1 MSHRSN
7 VFARFREKAVANF
20 RINQLASLCHQVAAL
35 VQDVFSNFYVMKD
48 DKIPNNLTP
57 TGTGKYKHQPVI
69 LRFFYLYSNE
79 FNNNKAYLTKLFLV
93 TYRLFMG

>member
-48 DKIPNNLTP
+48 DKIATTQHL
-57 TGTGKYKHQPVI
+57 
-69 LRFFYLYSNE
+69 L
-79 FNNNKAYLTKLFLV
+79 KLVNISTSL
-93 TYRLFMG
+93 